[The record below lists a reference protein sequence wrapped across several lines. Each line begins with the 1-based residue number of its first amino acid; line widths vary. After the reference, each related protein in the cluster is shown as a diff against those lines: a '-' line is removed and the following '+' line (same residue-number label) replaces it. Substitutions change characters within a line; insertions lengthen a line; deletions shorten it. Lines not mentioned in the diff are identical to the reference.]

1 MYNGTVL
8 KNKSLDSLNLDRND
22 YFDVIVTKEKLKLL
36 PREYITIEC
45 VKFCV
50 ADLKRN
56 NCGVYA

>member
-8 KNKSLDSLNLDRND
+8 KNQSLDSLNLDRND

-36 PREYITIEC
+36 PREYITIEG

-56 NCGVYA
+56 NCVVYA

>member
-36 PREYITIEC
+36 PREYITIEG
-45 VKFCV
+45 VKCCV
-50 ADLKRN
+50 ADLKKN
-56 NCGVYA
+56 NCVVYA